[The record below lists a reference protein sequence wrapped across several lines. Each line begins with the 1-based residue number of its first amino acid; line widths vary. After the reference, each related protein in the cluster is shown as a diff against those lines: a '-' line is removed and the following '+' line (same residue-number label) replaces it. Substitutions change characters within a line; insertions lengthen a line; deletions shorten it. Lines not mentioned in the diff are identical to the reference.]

1 MALHAP
7 PLAIQGPRTRVRSES
22 QVLERMAC
30 RPEVSWA
37 TNVPTH
43 LRGIARLP
51 HASMRPSVLPSILD
65 ASFVAAGAPFH
76 PPAMQ
81 RTSALPPRGMHR
93 LPRLP
98 RSDTRA
104 VSKQTEFLLH
114 KEEHERRSRT
124 YDAMVLRSHARGLF
138 RDALRVARRWEGG
151 AEEAE
156 YIRKEA
162 RRLCRTELPSG
173 NPREVEARIE
183 EGKQRLELALHYN
196 IAYPR
201 LYHKPNSGG
210 MVLERTVDAP
220 KLPGA
225 EDGDEQ
231 DDDWEMADATRE
243 SLRKARER
251 LARRNEEVRAA

>member
-1 MALHAP
+1 MDGVSSQSLIGHERP
-7 PLAIQGPRTRVRSES
+7 IPSSRNLATSTR
-22 QVLERMAC
+22 Q
-30 RPEVSWA
+30 
-37 TNVPTH
+37 
-43 LRGIARLP
+43 
-51 HASMRPSVLPSILD
+51 HASVFPSIHPLCLSCVLRIGRSTVPSACD
-65 ASFVAAGAPFH
+65 ATHVLASTTWDAPSSSVASFRHARRVEG
-76 PPAMQ
+76 
-81 RTSALPPRGMHR
+81 
-93 LPRLP
+93 
-98 RSDTRA
+98 
-104 VSKQTEFLLH
+104 KQTEFLLH
-114 KEEHERRSRT
+114 KEEHKWWSRT

-138 RDALRVARRWEGG
+138 RDALRAARRWEGG

-173 NPREVEARIE
+173 NPREVEARID
-183 EGKQRLELALHYN
+183 EGKQRLELAMHYN